1 MRPTPRA
8 ARRLRLAALPI
19 LGVLGV
25 VVVHSAAEAELPLE
39 GPAPL
44 DRYSAV
50 DGVSAAMASGV
61 ASFAAATPSAVAGD
75 ASSSET
81 GLLEPALD
89 AVNRGNIAEAR
100 RLRDSMPAGALDR
113 NIAQWAIALSGR
125 RDVPASDIAQAMND
139 LSGWPGM
146 ATLAERYETAL
157 VREGNTATLER
168 DFRERPPR
176 TIEARLALVEA
187 VAGSDPQRAANVL
200 RPIWHREPL
209 DAAVETEVLSD
220 FGNLLTEA
228 DHRRRVASMV
238 YRDRIRAAER
248 IVSRAGPNAAV
259 LVRAAGAVAR
269 KRGAAGALDA
279 VPNEARS
286 NPIYLYA
293 KARFLTRQDQQ
304 REAAATLNAYTV
316 DENAAVDTRAWWDLR
331 EDLVRQL
338 LRQGDAR
345 LAYGVARG
353 HSDGRASDIIAA
365 EFLAGWIALREL
377 GDAGAARDHFA
388 EALANSTRS
397 LSVSRGAYWLGRAE
411 DALGN
416 GAAAREAYARAAAL
430 PTTFYGQ
437 LAAEKIGRASAS
449 FPYPSPTAED
459 RQAFDAHPLVEA
471 IKRIEAANHASR
483 ARLIYRHLA
492 RTLPTAGQVALLTA
506 RAEDRGQ
513 FQLSLQLGKSALARG
528 LPAEALAFPTGAI
541 PSDAPLSGAGRSLA
555 YAIARQESAFDREA
569 KSPVGAR
576 GLLQLMP
583 ATAREVAGW
592 MNLPYS
598 TSRLTS
604 DPSYNAALGARF
616 LSRLLDR
623 FDQSYV
629 LAAVAYNAGPTR
641 AINWRQ
647 RNGDPVG
654 ASVEDVV
661 DWIERIPF
669 DETRNYVQRVME
681 NYQVYRLRLDG
692 RPPALSKDLTQG
704 RTS

>member
-1 MRPTPRA
+1 MRPTLRA
-8 ARRLRLAALPI
+8 ARRLRLTALPALGI
-19 LGVLGV
+19 LGIAIAQG
-25 VVVHSAAEAELPLE
+25 SAEAELPLH

-44 DRYSAV
+44 DRYS
-50 DGVSAAMASGV
+50 GVSSISATMASGTT
-61 ASFAAATPSAVAGD
+61 SFAAAAPVLAGK
-75 ASSSET
+75 AGSPET
-81 GLLEPALD
+81 GFLGSALD
-89 AVNRGNIAEAR
+89 ALDRGNTSEAR
-100 RLRDSMPAGALDR
+100 RLRDAMPEGSLDR
-113 NIAQWAIALSGR
+113 HIAQWAIALSGR
-125 RDVPASDIAQAMND
+125 RDVPASDIARAMNE

-146 ATLAERYETAL
+146 GTMAERYETAL
-157 VREGNTATLER
+157 VREGNAIALER
-168 DFRERPPR
+168 DFREHAPR
-176 TIEARLALVEA
+176 TIEARLALIEA
-187 VAGSDPQRAANVL
+187 VAASDPQRAANVL

-209 DAAVETEVLSD
+209 DAGVETDVLAR

-248 IVSRAGPNAAV
+248 IASRAGPDAAI

-269 KRGAAGALDA
+269 KRGAAGALEAVPDA
-279 VPNEARS
+279 VRS
-286 NPIYLYA
+286 DPIYLYA
-293 KARFLTRQDQQ
+293 RARFLMRQDRQ
-304 REAAATLNAYTV
+304 REAAATLNAHTIG
-316 DENAAVDTRAWWDLR
+316 EAAAVDTRAWWNLR
-331 EDLVRQL
+331 EDLTRQL

-345 LAYGVARG
+345 LAYDVASG
-353 HSDGRASDIIAA
+353 HSAGRASDIIAA

-377 GDAGAARDHFA
+377 GDAAAARDHFA
-388 EALANSTRS
+388 EALSNSTRS

-411 DALGN
+411 ESLGN
-416 GAAAREAYARAAAL
+416 GAAAQEAYGRAAML

-437 LAAEKIGRASAS
+437 LAAEKVGRAPGS
-449 FPYPSPTAED
+449 FAYPSPTTED
-459 RQAFDAHPLVEA
+459 RAAFNSNPLVEA
-471 IKRIEAANHASR
+471 IKRIEATNQVSR

-492 RTLPTAGQVALLTA
+492 RTLPTAQQVALLTA

-513 FQLSLQLGKSALARG
+513 FQLSLQIGKSALARG

-654 ASVEDVV
+654 ANVEDVV

-681 NYQVYRLRLDG
+681 NYQVYRLRLDN
-692 RPPALSKDLTQG
+692 RPPALSRDLTEG
-704 RTS
+704 RTN